1 MCDITEKLEKI
12 IDKQNIFV
20 QEPMKQHTSFKI
32 GGVADYFIN
41 VQEPEQL
48 RQLLNL
54 AKQEKIPF
62 QIVGNGTNLLV
73 REGGIRG
80 FVVKLDLKEYTID
93 RKEKEVIITCGCGM
107 ALSQLS
113 FIALEN
119 SLTGLE
125 AMAGIPGTLG
135 GAIRMNAGAYGSEMK
150 DVVVCSKCM
159 DLDGN
164 IQQVDFAEHEFSYR
178 RSAFEE
184 NGLILLETSL
194 KLKIGEKQEIQNKMQ
209 EYKNLRKQKQ
219 PLEFPN
225 AGSIFKRKGDI
236 LIAKLIDECGLKG
249 YCVGDAQVSTKHSGF
264 IINRGNAT
272 AKDVLNLIDVI
283 GQKVKQKFDVDVAL
297 EIIVIGEE

>member
-93 RKEKEVIITCGCGM
+93 RKEKEAIITCGCGM

-164 IQQVDFAEHEFSYR
+164 IQQVDFAEHQFSYR
-178 RSAFEE
+178 RSAFEG

-283 GQKVKQKFDVDVAL
+283 GQNVKQKFDVDVAL

>member
-80 FVVKLDLKEYTID
+80 FIVKLDLKGYTID
-93 RKEKEVIITCGCGM
+93 RKEKEAIITCGCGM

-194 KLKIGEKQEIQNKMQ
+194 KLKFGEKQEIQNKMQ

-283 GQKVKQKFDVDVAL
+283 GQNVKQKFDVDVAL

>member
-1 MCDITEKLEKI
+1 MCDITEKLKKI

-41 VQEPEQL
+41 VQESEQL

-93 RKEKEVIITCGCGM
+93 RKEKEAIITCGCGM

-164 IQQVDFAEHEFSYR
+164 IQQVDFAEHQFSYR

-283 GQKVKQKFDVDVAL
+283 GQNVKQKFDVDVAL

>member
-93 RKEKEVIITCGCGM
+93 RKEKEAIITCGCGM

-150 DVVVCSKCM
+150 DVVVRSKCM

-164 IQQVDFAEHEFSYR
+164 IQQVDFAEHQFSYR

-283 GQKVKQKFDVDVAL
+283 GQNVKQKFDVDVAL

>member
-80 FVVKLDLKEYTID
+80 FIVKLDLKEYTID
-93 RKEKEVIITCGCGM
+93 RKEKEAIITCGCGM

-164 IQQVDFAEHEFSYR
+164 IQQVDFAEHQFSYR

-283 GQKVKQKFDVDVAL
+283 GQNVKQKFDVDVAL

>member
-93 RKEKEVIITCGCGM
+93 RKEKEAIITCGCGM

-164 IQQVDFAEHEFSYR
+164 IQQVDFAEHQFSYR

-283 GQKVKQKFDVDVAL
+283 GQNVKQKFDVDVAL

>member
-283 GQKVKQKFDVDVAL
+283 GQNVKQKFDVDVAL

>member
-1 MCDITEKLEKI
+1 M
-12 IDKQNIFV
+12 
-20 QEPMKQHTSFKI
+20 
-32 GGVADYFIN
+32 ADYFIN

-93 RKEKEVIITCGCGM
+93 RKEKEAIITCGCGM

-164 IQQVDFAEHEFSYR
+164 IQQVDFAEHQFSYR

-283 GQKVKQKFDVDVAL
+283 GQNVKQKFDVDVAL

>member
-1 MCDITEKLEKI
+1 MCDITEKLKKI

-41 VQEPEQL
+41 VQESEQL

-93 RKEKEVIITCGCGM
+93 RKEKEAIITCGCGM

-164 IQQVDFAEHEFSYR
+164 IQQVDFAEHQFSYR

-209 EYKNLRKQKQ
+209 EYKNLRKKKQ

-283 GQKVKQKFDVDVAL
+283 GQNVKQKFDVDVAL